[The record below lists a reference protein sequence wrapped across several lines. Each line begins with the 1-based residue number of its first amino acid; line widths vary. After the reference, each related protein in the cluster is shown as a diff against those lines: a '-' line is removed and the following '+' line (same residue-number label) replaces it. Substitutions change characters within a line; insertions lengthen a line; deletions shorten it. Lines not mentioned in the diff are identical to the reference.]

1 MNSQQIAHNLSKWYQ
16 KNKRD
21 LPFRE
26 TNDPYRIWISEIM
39 AQQTQISQLLPYYQ
53 RWITLWPTIE
63 SLAQASIDEVNKAW
77 EGLGYYRR
85 ASHILKTSQI
95 LVQQYAGQFPK
106 THAEILSLPGI
117 GPYTAG
123 AICSI
128 AYELPTAAVDGNV
141 IRVLSRW
148 LGDDAD
154 FSKIANKRK
163 LETMIEEFMLYQ
175 QPSVINQAL
184 MELGALVCTF
194 RNPSCAACPLRHSC
208 KAYQSNEIEKYPFQ
222 KPKKE
227 KVIEHYRVFLHIQ
240 DHQLLIS
247 NDDRDGLMKGFV
259 RLPQIKEDFIPFK
272 QARFISQN
280 KHVFSHKIW
289 QMDVY
294 EVFEPLKKLSS
305 TQYIPIQEIEDY
317 AWITAHKKILL
328 DYLANNS

>member
-1 MNSQQIAHNLSKWYQ
+1 MNTQQVALSLSKWYH
-16 KNKRD
+16 KNQRL

-26 TNDPYRIWISEIM
+26 TKDPYRIWISEIM
-39 AQQTQISQLLPYYQ
+39 AQQTQINQLLPYYQ
-53 RWITLWPTIE
+53 RWMVLWPTIE
-63 SLAQASIDEVNKAW
+63 SLSLATLDEVNKAW

-85 ASHILKTSQI
+85 ATYILKTSQI
-95 LVQQYAGQFPK
+95 LVQKYNGLFPK

-128 AYELPTAAVDGNV
+128 AYEEPIAAVDGNV

-148 LGDDAD
+148 LADEAD
-154 FSKIANKRK
+154 FSKIANKRR
-163 LETMIEEFMLYQ
+163 LETIVEEFMLYQ

-194 RNPSCAACPLRHSC
+194 RNPVCTSCPLNNTC
-208 KAYQSNEIEKYPFQ
+208 KAYQSNQVEKYPFQ

-227 KVIEHYRVFLHIQ
+227 KVVEHYRVFLHIQ
-240 DHQLLIS
+240 DNQLLIS
-247 NDDRDGLMKGFV
+247 NDDHDGLMKGLV
-259 RLPQIKEDFIPFK
+259 RLPQIKEDLIPFK
-272 QARFISQN
+272 QARLISQN

-294 EVFEPLKKLSS
+294 EVFEPIKKLPF
-305 TQYIPIQEIEDY
+305 TQFIPIQEIEDH

-328 DYLANNS
+328 NYLGNHS